1 MTVVVVTGTSTDVGK
16 TVATAALAA
25 IAFDAGLTVAVC
37 KPVQTGVGADEPGDL
52 AEVERLAGVAT
63 LVECARYP
71 EPLAP
76 ETAATRAGM
85 AMVALDDIT
94 AAVTEAAGHHD
105 LVLVEGAGGVLV
117 RLATD
122 LTLLDV
128 AAALDAPVVVVADGG
143 LGTLNHTELTVDA
156 LRGRGLTAAG
166 IVIGSWPTDPDLAT
180 RCNRDDLPRLTGV
193 AVAGV
198 VPAGAGAMTR
208 PEFTSRAPSW
218 FDTEWVTGL
227 VSG

>member
-25 IAFDAGLTVAVC
+25 TAVDAGLTVAVC
-37 KPVQTGVGADEPGDL
+37 KPVQTGMGADEPGDL
-52 AEVERLAGVAT
+52 AEVGRLAGVT
-63 LVECARYP
+63 SLVECARYP

-85 AMVALDDIT
+85 PMVALDDIT
-94 AAVTEAAGHHD
+94 AAVADAAARHD

-122 LTLLDV
+122 LTMLDV
-128 AAALDAPVVVVADGG
+128 ATALDAPVVVVADGG

-156 LRGRGLTAAG
+156 LRGRGLTTAG
-166 IVIGSWPTDPDLAT
+166 IVIGSWPAEPDLAT

-193 AVAGV
+193 TVAGA

-208 PEFTSRAPSW
+208 PEFCSQAPSW